1 MRSNKF
7 FGLAVLTTYLFM
19 CSFGPY
25 TPLGK
30 LQFRSKYRPQW
41 KSVIPD
47 FDCFNEQTGAMIGAD
62 AMAMSVIYMILFYH
76 RMWVVGGIIAAA
88 DLTNYGLQGLGAPS
102 VAALAALTML

>member
-30 LQFRSKYRPQW
+30 LQFRSQW

-76 RMWVVGGIIAAA
+76 RMWAVGGIIAAA

-102 VAALAALTML
+102 VAALAALTMF